1 MKARQHQ
8 QLSDDNDDDDVLVE
22 LDGTAVPGAN
32 CVLEW

>member
-8 QLSDDNDDDDVLVE
+8 QLSDNDDDVLLE

-32 CVLEW
+32 CVREW